1 MPINCV
7 GHRRA
12 RLRFSGSVRV
22 RSAMLLLVILI
33 APTAL
38 HAADVS
44 GVRGVVH
51 DPNHLPIAQAQV
63 TLKSATSEWSETATT
78 NHTGEFAFISV
89 PIGDYV
95 LTVSQPG
102 FETKSQIVT
111 VTSGFSP
118 VAHVQLAK
126 GSTLEAVTVTAAMDT
141 ALPVMATPTTV
152 ISREDIER
160 TPGASRR
167 TILQ

>member
-1 MPINCV
+1 MPIICV
-7 GHRRA
+7 GHRA
-12 RLRFSGSVRV
+12 RLCFSGALRL
-22 RSAMLLLVILI
+22 RSAMLLLAILI

-63 TLKSATSEWSETATT
+63 TLKSATSEWAETATT
-78 NHTGEFAFISV
+78 DRRGEFAFISV

-102 FETKSQIVT
+102 FETRSQIVSDPGT
-111 VTSGFSP
+111 RNLAS
-118 VAHVQLAK
+118 VAV
-126 GSTLEAVTVTAAMDT
+126 
-141 ALPVMATPTTV
+141 
-152 ISREDIER
+152 
-160 TPGASRR
+160 
-167 TILQ
+167 

>member
-1 MPINCV
+1 MWIKCRDKGRV
-7 GHRRA
+7 GA
-12 RLRFSGSVRV
+12 AVCLTISLLS
-22 RSAMLLLVILI
+22 SMLPDHV
-33 APTAL
+33 
-38 HAADVS
+38 HAANVS

-51 DPNHLPIAQAQV
+51 DANHLPVAEARVI
-63 TLKSATSEWSETATT
+63 LKSATSEWTETATT
-78 NHTGEFAFISV
+78 DRGGEFAYISV

-126 GSTLEAVTVTAAMDT
+126 GATLETVVVTSALDT
-141 ALPVMATPTTV
+141 ALPVTSTPTTV
-152 ISREDIER
+152 VSREDIER
-160 TPGASRR
+160 SPGAEQ
-167 TILQ
+167 TNNPQ